1 MKFTIEIKY
10 FHPQLKIGLEN
21 IKEAW
26 LLLDIKNPIE
36 LKTIIHQGG
45 LYYRIPNS
53 GKRIS
58 YRILKKGLIKKNIH
72 IPLALNLLPF

>member
-10 FHPQLKIGLEN
+10 FHPQLMIGLEN

-26 LLLDIKNPIE
+26 LISDLKNPVE
-36 LKTIIHQGG
+36 LTTIIHQGN

-58 YRILKKGLIKKNIH
+58 YRILKKVLISKKIV
-72 IPLALNLLPF
+72 IRLPMQLLPF